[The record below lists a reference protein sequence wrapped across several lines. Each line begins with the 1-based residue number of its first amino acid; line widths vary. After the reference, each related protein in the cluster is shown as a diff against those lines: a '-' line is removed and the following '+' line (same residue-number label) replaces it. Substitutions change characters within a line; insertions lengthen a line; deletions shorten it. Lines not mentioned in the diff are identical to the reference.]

1 LSKGKSPSNDSKSL
15 QEQMDEL
22 TALVEQ
28 LEDPE
33 LPLEQALALY
43 ESGMALAKSAQS
55 ALDSA
60 EQRVRLINEQ
70 GEAESIES

>member
-1 LSKGKSPSNDSKSL
+1 MSSPHWLSSWRIPNS
-15 QEQMDEL
+15 
-22 TALVEQ
+22 
-28 LEDPE
+28 
-33 LPLEQALALY
+33 PLEQALALY